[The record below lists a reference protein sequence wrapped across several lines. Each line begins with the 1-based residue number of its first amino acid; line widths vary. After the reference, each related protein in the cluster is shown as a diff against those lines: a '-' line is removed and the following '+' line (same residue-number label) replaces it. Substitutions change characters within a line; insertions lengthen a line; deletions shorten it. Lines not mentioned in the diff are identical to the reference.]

1 MVVSGIRSGLVSQ
14 VLGIAGIAAGA
25 IFAYHYGEKV
35 GAMLNINPEYAVVA
49 GFAIIFIAAV
59 VLATLL
65 AHLLSKVISFIGL
78 SWVNRLLG
86 AAFAVIK
93 GIVVLG
99 LLYTTIYAI
108 NDNLKIVDKE
118 VFDNSIAFNQ
128 IRNVTQPLLNH
139 WDSFKE
145 AALEKTR
152 P

>member
-35 GAMLNINPEYAVVA
+35 GEILNINPEYAAVA

-59 VLATLL
+59 VLATLI

-86 AAFAVIK
+86 AAFAVVK

-145 AALEKTR
+145 AALDKTK